1 MYKESLGLFKKEK
14 QNNNSGV
21 PIIIYTQSQP
31 NIIRENTYQ
40 KVLIHSVSKNVS
52 DVYYMLEA
60 IGNKNKVKLWFSRR
74 P

>member
-21 PIIIYTQSQP
+21 PITIYTQSQP